1 MKQTVE
7 PINKDK
13 GYLTQLEQIKAMELK
28 CIESGLASDI
38 SLMNMMTRNYLGE
51 IVFTYKDP
59 FKKLYNKLEDETNKV
74 CAMIL
79 EGYTTCTAL
88 KILSLHA
95 STFFIE
101 ANEEQKL
108 RIKLAKKEAVKLYGN
123 SGLRELNINQ

>member
-13 GYLTQLEQIKAMELK
+13 GYLTQLEQITAMELK

-51 IVFTYKDP
+51 FVFTYKDP

-88 KILSLHA
+88 KILSLHS

-123 SGLRELNINQ
+123 SGLKELNIN

>member
-13 GYLTQLEQIKAMELK
+13 GYLTQCEQITQMELK

-59 FKKLYNKLEDETNKV
+59 FKKLYNKLDDETNKV
-74 CAMIL
+74 CAMLL
-79 EGYTTCTAL
+79 EGYTTCNAIA
-88 KILSLHA
+88 KIRMHTT
-95 STFFIE
+95 TFFIE
-101 ANEEQKL
+101 ASEEQKL

-123 SGLRELNINQ
+123 SGLRELNQN